1 MSTRIALAI
10 TSVVFAL
17 ASFASHAEPVAVKDL
32 DMFVDTPTGF
42 VFVKMPQGW
51 KFVGKLDAQA
61 MRQLPA
67 GVHTSLL
74 PRDADDGLSRVA
86 RPAPAQAVGERG

>member
-1 MSTRIALAI
+1 MSTRLALAV

-17 ASFASHAEPVAVKDL
+17 ASFATHAEPVAVKNL
-32 DMFVDTPTGF
+32 DMFVDPPTGF

-74 PRDADDGLSRVA
+74 PRDADDERSRLA
-86 RPAPAQAVGERG
+86 QPADRKPAGERG